1 MLTVILSHEVKDYE
15 SWKKVY
21 EAGEPLRTA
30 SGIKMDAVYTSVDNP
45 NKVTMIGEIA
55 SAEALQAFMQ
65 NPQLA
70 ADMEA
75 AGVIS
80 KPEFT
85 VLQKK

>member
-1 MLTVILSHEVKDYE
+1 MLTVILTHEVKDYE
-15 SWKKVY
+15 PWRKVY

-55 SAEALQAFMQ
+55 SMEAMQSFMQ

-70 ADMEA
+70 ADMQA

-80 KPEFT
+80 KPEVT
-85 VLQKK
+85 ILQKK